1 MKKHRNLGLSLCGI
15 FFFCVCIVPVI
26 ANGGGNLS
34 TKTSFSQSDLQGS
47 WNLAGFGKY
56 YLNPG
61 FFTIYSSFS
70 LDPSGNVTE
79 GKWSEMGVD
88 VDDKVTGGSLSIT
101 EKGSVEG
108 FINSNIGGRH
118 TLYGG
123 QMSHEK
129 DVIVYAGQ
137 YPYLDKG
144 FGLLIKKS
152 GPFSVAD
159 LEGTWVFPFEGS
171 EQIGPS
177 LLAFQGVC
185 SMTIDNTGTIK
196 DCTLSRE
203 DKVGSTCD
211 GALSVSPQGAITG
224 KMHFTGARTLD
235 VQVKY
240 GLINAGKT
248 LMIFS
253 GWVTHNFE
261 GISTFAIKKGG
272 TFSSHDTEGTW
283 KISMNDYMNA
293 IYGEVSVDGSGTVV
307 GGNWKQIGSA
317 SGAFTGGHFAITD
330 QGEISGFINTSTG
343 ITYKF
348 FKGQM
353 SEKKDFMG
361 IIQEENAGHSG
372 AVILLKS
379 P

>member
-1 MKKHRNLGLSLCGI
+1 
-15 FFFCVCIVPVI
+15 VPVV

-34 TKTSFSQSDLQGS
+34 AKTSFSRSDLQGS

-79 GKWSEMGVD
+79 GKWSEISVD
-88 VDDKVTGGSLSIT
+88 VNDKVTGGSFSIT
-101 EKGSVEG
+101 EQGSVEG

-123 QMSHEK
+123 QMSQGK

-144 FGLLIKKS
+144 FGLLVKKS
-152 GPFSVAD
+152 GSSAVAD

-171 EQIGPS
+171 EQRGPS
-177 LLAFQGVC
+177 LLAFHGVC
-185 SMTIDNTGTIK
+185 SIKIDNTGTIK
-196 DCTLSRE
+196 ECALSTDSNTKSVCE
-203 DKVGSTCD
+203 

-224 KMHFTGARTLD
+224 QLRFTGSKKLD
-235 VQVKY
+235 IQVTY
-240 GLINAGKT
+240 GLINADKT

-253 GWVTHNFE
+253 GWVAQNFE

-272 TFSSHDTEGTW
+272 TFSSRDAEGTW

-293 IYGEVSVDGSGTVV
+293 IYGEISVDGSGTVV

-317 SGAFTGGHFAITD
+317 SGTFTGGHFAITD
-330 QGEISGFINTSTG
+330 QGEISGFVNTSTG
-343 ITYKF
+343 ETYKF
-348 FKGQM
+348 FRGQM
-353 SEKKDFMG
+353 SQKKDFMG
-361 IIQEENAGHSG
+361 IMQEENAGHSG
-372 AVILLKS
+372 VVILLKS